1 MRQCHDNNNLSKGKQ
16 LYIII
21 GLLTTL
27 LLMENLPISNRIIDC
42 KGNSRV
48 VVGVR
53 ETITHALA
61 KTVFFLKW
69 DLLVTSLSLKMV
81 NIRPNISR

>member
-1 MRQCHDNNNLSKGKQ
+1 
-16 LYIII
+16 
-21 GLLTTL
+21 
-27 LLMENLPISNRIIDC
+27 MENLPISNRIIDC

-61 KTVFFLKW
+61 KTVFFF
-69 DLLVTSLSLKMV
+69 KMGS
-81 NIRPNISR
+81 SRYIIIAKDGQH